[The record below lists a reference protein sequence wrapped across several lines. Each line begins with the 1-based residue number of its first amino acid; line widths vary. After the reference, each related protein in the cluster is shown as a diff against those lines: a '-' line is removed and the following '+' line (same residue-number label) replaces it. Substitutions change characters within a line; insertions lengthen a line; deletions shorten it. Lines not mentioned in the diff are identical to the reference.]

1 MLLWFLNPGQKVCE
15 KFNIKGEHRMI
26 ARTFVNMHWYGHF
39 AVWLAIV
46 YARQFPVS

>member
-26 ARTFVNMHWYGHF
+26 ARTFVNMHWYG
-39 AVWLAIV
+39 VV
-46 YARQFPVS
+46 EC